1 MAAAEIEGCITLVPC
16 NGTGD
21 NINLRTLQVNITAWQ
36 ALVGSRIQLNG
47 TYGPN
52 VWYVDSVILSNDPA
66 FDPECLTAIL
76 APSIGSITVVGIG
89 ECGEEITSTNCCALV
104 TNCVTGLTLNVALG
118 VVNSSEYAD
127 WETVIDHLIEI
138 DDPNYPGI
146 WHVDGL
152 CCMNALVDPCAN
164 VSACALG
171 GVSIAFDLVIDNG
184 EDVCPPNIYKLTNC
198 ETTIVIYTETNLYS
212 YLESVISIV
221 EFPGCWT
228 VELGDSLT
236 FITVTLIEGYDDCEC
251 CLEPIPEKYTR
262 VIPKP
267 DRHFYQV
274 TQGQCDIKANVRFGE
289 GYYRLF
295 KTLKYGIANACDN
308 INLDKLWIRK
318 NLSDLATINDP
329 TACIITTPVVPVIC
343 PEPAGN
349 PFVPPVPPA
358 TYTFTV
364 GEPGVGTGTF
374 GCTTCLDGNPPAS
387 GILCPAFNM
396 ILDYN
401 ILDTIDINAV
411 YVFSNASGCVITL
424 GSFISEGATEGFATY
439 TMTESNIVNAGIE
452 PADPCASCAG

>member
-21 NINLRTLQVNITAWQ
+21 NINLRTLQVNIAAWQ

-52 VWYVDSVILSNDPA
+52 VWYVDSVILSTDPA
-66 FDPECLTAIL
+66 FDPDCSTAIL
-76 APSIGSITVVGIG
+76 APSIGSITVIGIG
-89 ECGEEITSTNCCALV
+89 PCGEEITSTNCCALV

-118 VVNSSEYAD
+118 VVNSSEYTD

-152 CCMNALVDPCAN
+152 CCMNALVDPCDN

-171 GVSIAFDLVIDNG
+171 GVSIPFNLVIDTGQNL
-184 EDVCPPNIYKLTNC
+184 CPLTIYKLTNC
-198 ETTIVIYTETNLYS
+198 QTNISIYTGTNLYS

-221 EFPGCWT
+221 EFPGCWSVAYAPQRVQT
-228 VELGDSLT
+228 QE
-236 FITVTLIEGYDDCEC
+236 VTLIEGYDDCEC
-251 CLEPIPEKYTR
+251 CLEPVPEKYTR

-274 TQGQCDIKANVRFGE
+274 TQGQCDITANVRFGE

-318 NLSDLATINDP
+318 NLSDLAVINDP

-343 PEPAGN
+343 PEP
-349 PFVPPVPPA
+349 
-358 TYTFTV
+358 
-364 GEPGVGTGTF
+364 
-374 GCTTCLDGNPPAS
+374 S
-387 GILCPAFNM
+387 
-396 ILDYN
+396 
-401 ILDTIDINAV
+401 
-411 YVFSNASGCVITL
+411 
-424 GSFISEGATEGFATY
+424 
-439 TMTESNIVNAGIE
+439 
-452 PADPCASCAG
+452 

>member
-76 APSIGSITVVGIG
+76 APSIGSITVVGTG
-89 ECGEEITSTNCCALV
+89 RCGEEITSTNCCALV

-184 EDVCPPNIYKLTNC
+184 EEVCPTNIYKLTNC
-198 ETTIVIYTETNLYS
+198 QTNVSIYTETNLYS

-228 VELGDSLT
+228 VANEYQKVE
-236 FITVTLIEGYDDCEC
+236 IQEVTLIEGYDDCLC

-295 KTLKYGIANACDN
+295 KKLKYGIDSACDN

-318 NLSDLATINDP
+318 QLSDLATINDP

-343 PEPAGN
+343 PEP
-349 PFVPPVPPA
+349 
-358 TYTFTV
+358 
-364 GEPGVGTGTF
+364 
-374 GCTTCLDGNPPAS
+374 S
-387 GILCPAFNM
+387 
-396 ILDYN
+396 
-401 ILDTIDINAV
+401 
-411 YVFSNASGCVITL
+411 
-424 GSFISEGATEGFATY
+424 
-439 TMTESNIVNAGIE
+439 
-452 PADPCASCAG
+452 

>member
-76 APSIGSITVVGIG
+76 APSIGSITVVGTG
-89 ECGEEITSTNCCALV
+89 PCGEEITSTNCCALV

-198 ETTIVIYTETNLYS
+198 ETTIVIYTETNLYT

-318 NLSDLATINDP
+318 NLSDLAVINDP
-329 TACIITTPVVPVIC
+329 TACVITTPPVPVIC
-343 PEPAGN
+343 PEPPGN
-349 PFVPPVPPA
+349 PFIPV
-358 TYTFTV
+358 YLFRV
-364 GEPGVGTGTF
+364 GKAYGGGTI
-374 GCTTCLDGNPPAS
+374 GCATCLDGSIP
-387 GILCPAFNM
+387 GIEGCPGFYM
-396 ILDYN
+396 QLSYN
-401 ILDTIDINAV
+401 ILDGLDPNAT
-411 YVFSNASGCVITL
+411 YVFSYNGGCVHITGL
-424 GSFISEGATEGFATY
+424 DIFEAVDSGTVYE
-439 TMTESNIVNAGIE
+439 MTESNIVNAGIE
-452 PADPCASCAG
+452 PIDPCTSCT